1 VSDNDLF
8 KFGALVTLF
17 LFLAFVLTLREMFR
31 NHLAEKEERL
41 RREQDAV
48 DIAKSNSGL

>member
-1 VSDNDLF
+1 MSDDDLF
-8 KFGALVTLF
+8 KFGALVMMF
-17 LFLAFVLTLREMFR
+17 LFLAFILTLREMFQ
-31 NHLAEKEERL
+31 NHIADKADKL

>member
-17 LFLAFVLTLREMFR
+17 LFLAFILTLREMFR

-41 RREQDAV
+41 RREREAV
-48 DIAKSNSGL
+48 QIAKSNSGL